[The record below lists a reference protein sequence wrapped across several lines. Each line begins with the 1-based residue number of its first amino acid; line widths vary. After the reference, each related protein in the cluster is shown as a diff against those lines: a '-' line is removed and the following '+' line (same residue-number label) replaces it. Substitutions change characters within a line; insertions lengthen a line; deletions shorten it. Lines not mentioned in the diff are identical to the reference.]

1 MRKANWIAI
10 CIIPN
15 KEETKEKYVCCACIG
30 KKCTL
35 LLSLNSENPQGCK
48 EEADAEIV
56 KSDSQNVLRH
66 CW

>member
-35 LLSLNSENPQGCK
+35 LLSLNSENPKGCK
-48 EEADAEIV
+48 EDVDAAIV
-56 KSDSQNVLRH
+56 N
-66 CW
+66 